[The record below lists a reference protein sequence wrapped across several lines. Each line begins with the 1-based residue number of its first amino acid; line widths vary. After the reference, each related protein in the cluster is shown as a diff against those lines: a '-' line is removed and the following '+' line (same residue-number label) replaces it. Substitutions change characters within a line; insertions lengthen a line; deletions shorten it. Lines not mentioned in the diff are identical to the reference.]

1 MKILIV
7 EDDREYRALL
17 YELLHSMGHDLM
29 AVSDALHAVALL
41 DENNNGIDLVVL
53 DLNMP
58 RLGGQEIMDTY
69 AGWSKCRAHFIIM
82 SGCFDPE
89 RYKDHPKVVGCLHKP
104 ISNDALRQMVAKAQ
118 GVIAA
123 AKAASPVA
131 IPAQE

>member
-7 EDDREYRALL
+7 EDDRDYRALL
-17 YELLHSMGHDLM
+17 YELLHSMGHDIM
-29 AVSDALHAVALL
+29 AVCDALHAVALL

-69 AGWSKCRAHFIIM
+69 AGWSKCRAYFIIM

-104 ISNDALRQMVAKAQ
+104 ITNDALRQMVAKAQ
-118 GVIAA
+118 GVVAA
-123 AKAASPVA
+123 AKAATPVA